1 MDQSYIGRWIVRQ
14 DGYNMIIEHR
24 TRDKHQ
30 NADSLSKKT
39 EFYERQEQREA
50 DRPEIKDG
58 FSFMD
63 KETYDSLPLTR
74 WLDKSGKPIED
85 HPELPK
91 ETTRKTILRKNR
103 GMPIGIMLK
112 SKIVSETLKA
122 KGYDLNQVETGEAQI
137 DEDLK
142 GLLEKL
148 ADDKPVIQENCKE
161 EPEVT
166 ILRKS
171 GTASDRNTS
180 KVTNL
185 DGKEVVQ
192 SLVEKIPAE
201 LLEQTRVR
209 RKRVEFKEE
218 AEYLGP
224 SQESGERSTSTVEE
238 NTEGE
243 NLSGECEM
251 WDVDSEASTD
261 NQDSLCMILA
271 EEKIRHHDRQ
281 LQTDPSSG
289 TFNLDMQE
297 IRGGEELERIAVSRK
312 PFRELSCNSNV
323 RTNLVPED
331 DMKVVR
337 RIVCVKLNDDVH
349 NPGEMNGQIMA
360 LKEHVRARYRLS
372 DLVRAQ
378 KNDKMTSNL
387 SKWIRTGSKEKGELE
402 EDSYKILSQFYKERK
417 ELLYHTADG
426 VVACKR
432 KEEYKILH
440 KHNLIILPQLY
451 QTEVLF
457 RSHDQ
462 MGHQGID
469 KVQQRI
475 LHRFD
480 WPGLRKACERWVNA
494 CLACLQVKV
503 PRKMKFPLKSVES
516 SEFNEVVQIDH
527 QKICMTDSGYN
538 QILVI
543 IDHFTKLA
551 EEVPCQTASAE
562 ETCDHLITHWISRY
576 GCPMTFQSDDGKAF
590 VGDLTKDLMKRS
602 NIAQAHS
609 TTYHPQTNGLVERQ
623 NRTLVNMLRVYCSR
637 YMTDWDKYLP
647 QVVGAYNSTQ
657 HSTTG
662 ISPFMMLTGK
672 ERAMS
677 LTFFY
682 PEYEGKR
689 TSPQAYVK
697 EAIRR
702 QQEINEL
709 CRRNTAQAQRRQ
721 RKKYDEKIL
730 QAKPNEVGQYVWVF
744 QNVIPPKGTKK
755 LLKKWRGP
763 FMITEVHQQGRFYRL
778 STGRAAHY
786 ENLKPHIPSPED
798 WCIPKEMEGLEYL
811 LVEPACEVNEKGTR
825 DKNDGNENLSLDDN
839 EKIDADSEA
848 ESFVE
853 EDWNDPDQ
861 GEVPKWTEPDLSI
874 PAGTRS
880 GNRKRTGMRYSRYG
894 DDFLIDKIKP
904 DDLSR
909 ELTSVGELAAD
920 GEWQIINDNEHYPQ
934 EDYSTP
940 ERETDLEQSEIE
952 RRENTNLRILE
963 WMHDVKN
970 ESEDGQSIQQVDIS
984 AGKYMKRRILFSAG
998 RQQTARS
1005 TFRQTIQTQHHRR
1018 GRR

>member
-1 MDQSYIGRWIVRQ
+1 MEQSYIGRWIVRL

-85 HPELPK
+85 HPELSK
-91 ETTRKTILRKNR
+91 EPPEKTILKKNR
-103 GMPIGIMLK
+103 GMPIGIILK
-112 SKIVSETLKA
+112 SKIVRVTFKA
-122 KGYDLNQVETGEAQI
+122 KDYDLNQVETGDAQI
-137 DEDLK
+137 DDDLMR
-142 GLLEKL
+142 LLEKL
-148 ADDKPVIQENCKE
+148 ADDKPVIQEKGKE
-161 EPEVT
+161 GPEVT
-166 ILRKS
+166 ILRRS
-171 GTASDRNTS
+171 EIVSDKNTS
-180 KVTNL
+180 KVTNP
-185 DGKEVVQ
+185 DAKEVVQ
-192 SLVEKIPAE
+192 SLVEKIPDDI
-201 LLEQTRVR
+201 LEQTRVR
-209 RKRVEFKEE
+209 KKKVAFKEE
-218 AEYLGP
+218 AEYLGLG
-224 SQESGERSTSTVEE
+224 QESGEWSTSTEE
-238 NTEGE
+238 GDTEEG
-243 NLSGECEM
+243 NLSGECEL
-251 WDVDSEASTD
+251 WDEDSDESSD

-271 EEKIRHHDRQ
+271 EEKIRHRDRE

-289 TFNLDMQE
+289 TYNLDVQE
-297 IRGGEELERIAVSRK
+297 VRGGEELERTAVSRK

-331 DMKVVR
+331 DMK
-337 RIVCVKLNDDVH
+337 IVKRVICVKLNDDIH

-360 LKEHVRARYRLS
+360 LKEHVKARYRLS
-372 DLVRAQ
+372 DLIRAQ

-402 EDSYKILSQFYKERK
+402 EDSYKILSQFYKEK
-417 ELLYHTADG
+417 KDLLYHTADV

-432 KEEYKILH
+432 KDEEKILH
-440 KHNLIILPQLY
+440 KHNVIILQQLY

-462 MGHQGID
+462 MGHQGIE
-469 KVQQRI
+469 KVQQRMI
-475 LHRFD
+475 HRID
-480 WPGLRKACERWVNA
+480 WPALRKTCERWMNA
-494 CLACLQVKV
+494 CLACLQVTD

-516 SEFNEVVQIDH
+516 SECNEVVQIDH
-527 QKICMTDSGYN
+527 QKICMTESGYN

-551 EEVPCQTASAE
+551 EAVPCQTASAE

-576 GCPMTFQSDDGKAF
+576 GCPMTFQSDNGKAF
-590 VGDLTKDLMKRS
+590 VGDLTKELMKRS
-602 NIAQAHS
+602 HIAQAHS

-662 ISPFMMLTGK
+662 ISLFMMLTGR
-672 ERAMS
+672 ERAMP

-682 PEYEGKR
+682 LDYEGKR

-697 EAIRR
+697 EATRR
-702 QQEINEL
+702 QQELNEL
-709 CRRNTAQAQRRQ
+709 CRRNTAQAQMRQ

-730 QAKPNEVGQYVWVF
+730 QAKPYEVGQYVWVF
-744 QNVIPPKGTKK
+744 QNFIPPKGTKK
-755 LLKKWRGP
+755 PLKKRRGP

-778 STGRAAHY
+778 STGRAVHY
-786 ENLKPHIPSPED
+786 ENLKPHVPSPED
-798 WCIPKEMEGLEYL
+798 WCIPKDMEGLEYL
-811 LVEPACEVNEKGTR
+811 LVEPACEVNERGTR
-825 DKNDGNENLSLDDN
+825 EINDGNENLSLDDN
-839 EKIDADSEA
+839 EKIEADSEA
-848 ESFVE
+848 ESFME
-853 EDWNDPDQ
+853 EDWNDSEK

-880 GNRKRTGMRYSRYG
+880 GNRKRTGMR
-894 DDFLIDKIKP
+894 
-904 DDLSR
+904 
-909 ELTSVGELAAD
+909 
-920 GEWQIINDNEHYPQ
+920 
-934 EDYSTP
+934 
-940 ERETDLEQSEIE
+940 
-952 RRENTNLRILE
+952 
-963 WMHDVKN
+963 
-970 ESEDGQSIQQVDIS
+970 
-984 AGKYMKRRILFSAG
+984 
-998 RQQTARS
+998 
-1005 TFRQTIQTQHHRR
+1005 
-1018 GRR
+1018 